1 MPIGRSKFE
10 YDKKPIDMIRKV
22 SLEIITALLVVL
34 FLYAALSKLFDYER
48 FYIQVNQSPLLT
60 GLTWIPWLTI
70 GVELLACILLIVPRL
85 RVVGYFLSLGLMSA
99 FTVYIVAV
107 LKYSP
112 FIPCSCG
119 GILEDMDWNQH
130 LLFNV
135 SFVVVATIAIWL
147 YVEEKLHND
156 MAQFKET
163 SA

>member
-1 MPIGRSKFE
+1 
-10 YDKKPIDMIRKV
+10 MIRKI
-22 SLEIITALLVVL
+22 SLEVITALLVVL

-70 GVELLACILLIVPRL
+70 GVELVACVLLIIQRF

-99 FTVYIVAV
+99 FTTYIVAV

-112 FIPCSCG
+112 FVPCSCG

-147 YVEEKLHND
+147 YVEEKVYTD
-156 MAQFKET
+156 VDQFKRA